1 MSANVV
7 LDIKLKGKVVES
19 RTDKKLCET
28 IKRFVDLKKLI
39 EAQEKELK
47 LLKDDIVLE
56 AKEFLKDKEEAT
68 VTFDVLDDSVK
79 VAFAWDMSI
88 VNEAQLMEILG
99 NRFDDLVETKISYSP
114 TKNLKEMI
122 SSDDGLKECIKIKE
136 KAPQVSIN
144 K

>member
-1 MSANVV
+1 MSANIA

-19 RTDKKLCET
+19 RIDTKLCET
-28 IKRFVDLKKLI
+28 IKKFVDLKKVI

-47 LLKDDIVLE
+47 ALKDEIVHE

-99 NRFDDLVETKISYSP
+99 ARFDDLVKTKISYSP
-114 TKNLKEMI
+114 TENLKEMI
-122 SSDDGLKECIKIKE
+122 NADDGLKECIKIKE
-136 KAPQVSIN
+136 KAPAVTIN
-144 K
+144 R